1 MLFTV
6 LINMTIFV
14 SLHWQFQIQNI
25 FKEKNIFFQFARMKT
40 VPAIYTLYFEIL
52 KVSPLRNVIE
62 SLHTTMRLEA
72 IRAIQMISYNFY
84 ILEIEH
90 FSLQHNDW
98 HKYKIKN
105 TLCGGKCTVLCTQT
119 IRTTE
124 FENYCLTIYLTN
136 NILRRHNRIFIDK

>member
-6 LINMTIFV
+6 LINKTIFV

-25 FKEKNIFFQFARMKT
+25 FKEKNIFFQF
-40 VPAIYTLYFEIL
+40 PAIYTLYFEIL

-105 TLCGGKCTVLCTQT
+105 TLCGGKMHRFV
-119 IRTTE
+119 
-124 FENYCLTIYLTN
+124 YTN
-136 NILRRHNRIFIDK
+136 NKNNRIWKLLFNNLFNKQHFKAT

>member
-1 MLFTV
+1 
-6 LINMTIFV
+6 
-14 SLHWQFQIQNI
+14 
-25 FKEKNIFFQFARMKT
+25 MKT
-40 VPAIYTLYFEIL
+40 VPVIYTLYFEIL

-98 HKYKIKN
+98 YKYKIKN
-105 TLCGGKCTVLCTQT
+105 TLCGEKMHRFV
-119 IRTTE
+119 
-124 FENYCLTIYLTN
+124 YTN
-136 NILRRHNRIFIDK
+136 NKNNRFWKLLFNNLFNKQHFKATL

>member
-1 MLFTV
+1 
-6 LINMTIFV
+6 MTISNSKHF
-14 SLHWQFQIQNI
+14 LRKYF
-25 FKEKNIFFQFARMKT
+25 FFQFARMKT
-40 VPAIYTLYFEIL
+40 VPAIYMLYFEIL
-52 KVSPLRNVIE
+52 IVSPLRNVIE

-98 HKYKIKN
+98 YKYKIKN
-105 TLCGGKCTVLCTQT
+105 TLCGKKCTVLCTQT

-136 NILRRHNRIFIDK
+136 NILRRHYKNFIDR

>member
-1 MLFTV
+1 MHEWKLFQ
-6 LINMTIFV
+6 
-14 SLHWQFQIQNI
+14 QFIR
-25 FKEKNIFFQFARMKT
+25 F
-40 VPAIYTLYFEIL
+40 IL
-52 KVSPLRNVIE
+52 KSESPLRNFID

-105 TLCGGKCTVLCTQT
+105 TLCGGKMHRFV
-119 IRTTE
+119 
-124 FENYCLTIYLTN
+124 YTN
-136 NILRRHNRIFIDK
+136 NKNNRIWKLLFNNLFNKQHFKAT

>member
-1 MLFTV
+1 
-6 LINMTIFV
+6 
-14 SLHWQFQIQNI
+14 
-25 FKEKNIFFQFARMKT
+25 
-40 VPAIYTLYFEIL
+40 
-52 KVSPLRNVIE
+52 
-62 SLHTTMRLEA
+62 MRLEA

-105 TLCGGKCTVLCTQT
+105 TLCGKKCTVLCTQT

-136 NILRRHNRIFIDK
+136 NILRRHNKIFIDKKSISLLESAACHVNCENGVENRKQINNYIVNKKKISVNIHHDNHSNTRLRP

>member
-1 MLFTV
+1 
-6 LINMTIFV
+6 
-14 SLHWQFQIQNI
+14 
-25 FKEKNIFFQFARMKT
+25 MKT
-40 VPAIYTLYFEIL
+40 VPAIYMLYFEIL
-52 KVSPLRNVIE
+52 IVSPLRNVIE

-98 HKYKIKN
+98 YKYKIKI
-105 TLCGGKCTVLCTQT
+105 TLCGKKCTVLCTQT

-124 FENYCLTIYLTN
+124 FEIYCLTIYLTN
-136 NILRRHNRIFIDK
+136 NILRRHYKNFIDR

>member
-25 FKEKNIFFQFARMKT
+25 FKEKNIFFQF
-40 VPAIYTLYFEIL
+40 PAIYTLYFEIL
-52 KVSPLRNVIE
+52 KGSPLRNVIE

-98 HKYKIKN
+98 YKYKIKN
-105 TLCGGKCTVLCTQT
+105 TLCGEKMHRFV
-119 IRTTE
+119 
-124 FENYCLTIYLTN
+124 YTN
-136 NILRRHNRIFIDK
+136 NKNNRIWKLLFNNLFNKQHFKAT

>member
-1 MLFTV
+1 
-6 LINMTIFV
+6 
-14 SLHWQFQIQNI
+14 
-25 FKEKNIFFQFARMKT
+25 MKT
-40 VPAIYTLYFEIL
+40 VPAIYMLYFEIL
-52 KVSPLRNVIE
+52 IVSPLRNVIE

-98 HKYKIKN
+98 YKYKIKN
-105 TLCGGKCTVLCTQT
+105 TLYGKKCTVLCTQS
-119 IRTTE
+119 IRTTG

-136 NILRRHNRIFIDK
+136 NILRRHYKNFIDR

>member
-25 FKEKNIFFQFARMKT
+25 FKEKNIFFQF
-40 VPAIYTLYFEIL
+40 PAIYTLYFEIL

-72 IRAIQMISYNFY
+72 IRAIQMISYNFC

-98 HKYKIKN
+98 YKYKIKN
-105 TLCGGKCTVLCTQT
+105 TLCGEKMHRFV
-119 IRTTE
+119 
-124 FENYCLTIYLTN
+124 YTN
-136 NILRRHNRIFIDK
+136 NKNNRIWKLLFNNLFNKQHFKATL

>member
-1 MLFTV
+1 
-6 LINMTIFV
+6 MTISNSNHF
-14 SLHWQFQIQNI
+14 LRKYF
-25 FKEKNIFFQFARMKT
+25 FFQFARMKT
-40 VPAIYTLYFEIL
+40 VPAIYMLYFEIL
-52 KVSPLRNVIE
+52 IVSPLRNVIE

-98 HKYKIKN
+98 YKYKIKN
-105 TLCGGKCTVLCTQT
+105 TLCGEKCTVLCTQT

-136 NILRRHNRIFIDK
+136 NILRRHYKNFIDR

>member
-1 MLFTV
+1 
-6 LINMTIFV
+6 MTISNSKHF
-14 SLHWQFQIQNI
+14 LRKYF
-25 FKEKNIFFQFARMKT
+25 FFQFARMKT
-40 VPAIYTLYFEIL
+40 VPAIYMLYFEIL
-52 KVSPLRNVIE
+52 IVSPLGNVIE

-98 HKYKIKN
+98 YKYKIKN
-105 TLCGGKCTVLCTQT
+105 TLCGEKCTVLCTQT

-136 NILRRHNRIFIDK
+136 NILRRHYKNFIDR